1 MKKSLSAIFK
11 IMNINVDFKIFMNA
25 SHSVFLKKHQN
36 KIKTKTFL
44 ENRGQ
49 TFVENAIISGLK
61 TIRLEH
67 FVNTRFILS
76 NPRFNKGFKAK

>member
-25 SHSVFLKKHQN
+25 SHSVLLKKHQN

-49 TFVENAIISGLK
+49 TFVENAIILGLK
-61 TIRLEH
+61 TIRLAH